1 MVRAKHAG
9 AQFQIE
15 RTIRRSRSLRGA
27 VRCRRNRQK
36 LEKANATVGSWRL
49 HGEKRKDRARGIPA
63 ARLIND
69 QLQQSDKSESCHL
82 AALIQ
87 CVLIPENFFHRHK
100 NQGGLAHGGGYG
112 GRRDA
117 LADCFPA
124 RARAR
129 GSLNLAELKAELN
142 SVSLC

>member
-63 ARLIND
+63 AHLIND

-100 NQGGLAHGGGYG
+100 NQGGWRTAGVMGVGVG
-112 GRRDA
+112 VDSTRCFQKAWRIDEPVDKW
-117 LADCFPA
+117 AD
-124 RARAR
+124 
-129 GSLNLAELKAELN
+129 GSLT
-142 SVSLC
+142 